1 MSRPARVWS
10 AMTTECASRNCSRKR
25 TSSIAVSSGRPHNP
39 ASYQRGRGHDPVTVA
54 GSIRSLVAVNIER
67 SPPHR
72 VCCVTRRHH
81 NGMQDRTRRA
91 AFVAGV
97 LYLVTFAVSIA
108 AVFLL
113 NDFLTE
119 SQYALGQVAA
129 GLVLAGAF
137 LDLVNAFACIGTAV
151 AL

>member
-1 MSRPARVWS
+1 MSRPARSWS
-10 AMTTECASRNCSRKR
+10 AITVECASRNCSRNL
-25 TSSIAVSSGRPHNP
+25 TSRSAVSSGRPHNP

-97 LYLVTFAVSIA
+97 LYLVTFAASIA
-108 AVFLL
+108 AAFLL
-113 NDFLTE
+113 NGFLLE
-119 SQYALGQVAA
+119 SPYVLGQMAA
-129 GLVLAGAF
+129 GPVLA
-137 LDLVNAFACIGTAV
+137 
-151 AL
+151 